1 MFSIFNKKK
10 KVRLDLS
17 GLVTDMHSH
26 LLPGI
31 DDGSPDTETSLQ
43 LINGLQELGYRKFI
57 TTPHILWDMY
67 KNDATT
73 IGAAHQE
80 LQAAA
85 LQENM
90 AAPPVTAAAEYFL
103 DEHFD
108 ELLQNDVPLLTI
120 HKNWVLVEFSFV
132 TTPLNFKDK
141 LFNMQM
147 KGYQPVLAHPERYLY
162 FMSDRKWYDEL
173 KDAGCYFQLNILS
186 LAGYYG
192 KASLQLAHYLIGKRY
207 VNLLGTDCHHFRH
220 LDTLR
225 NAHNIMEP
233 VMGLLDSGQLLN
245 PSL

>member
-1 MFSIFNKKK
+1 MFSIFKKK
-10 KVRLDLS
+10 KRARVDLS
-17 GLVTDMHSH
+17 GLGADMHSH

-31 DDGSPDTETSLQ
+31 DDGSPDAETSLQ
-43 LINGLQELGYRKFI
+43 LIAGLQELGYRKFI

-73 IGAAHQE
+73 IGAAHQQ
-80 LQAAA
+80 LQQA
-85 LQENM
+85 LQQNNL
-90 AAPPVTAAAEYFL
+90 AVPVKAAAEYFL

-108 ELLQNDVPLLTI
+108 ELLQNDTPLLTL
-120 HKNWVLVEFSFV
+120 HDNWVLVEFSFV

-162 FMSDRKWYDEL
+162 FMSDKRWYDEL
-173 KDAGCYFQLNILS
+173 KNAGCYFQLNILS

-192 KASLQLAHYLIGKRY
+192 KASLQLAQYLLGKRY
-207 VNLLGTDCHHFRH
+207 INLLGTDCHHFRH
-220 LDTLR
+220 LHTLQSAG
-225 NAHNIMEP
+225 NDIMEP
-233 VMGLLDSGQLLN
+233 VESLLDSGLLLN

>member
-1 MFSIFNKKK
+1 MFSIFKKK
-10 KVRLDLS
+10 KKARIDLS

-43 LINGLQELGYRKFI
+43 LISGLQELGYRKFI

-80 LQAAA
+80 LQQAA
-85 LQENM
+85 QKEYNSTV
-90 AAPPVTAAAEYFL
+90 PVKVAAEYFL

-108 ELLQNDVPLLTI
+108 ELLQNNVPLLTL
-120 HKNWVLVEFSFV
+120 HENLVLVEFSFV

-141 LFNMQM
+141 LFNMQL

-162 FMSDRKWYDEL
+162 FMSDKKWYDEL
-173 KDAGCYFQLNILS
+173 KSAGFYFQLNILS

-192 KASLQLAHYLIGKRY
+192 KASLQLAHYLIGKKY
-207 VNLLGTDCHHFRH
+207 INLLGTDCHHFRH
-220 LDTLR
+220 LNTLR

-233 VMGLLDSGQLLN
+233 IESLLDSGQLLN

>member
-1 MFSIFNKKK
+1 MFSIFKKK
-10 KVRLDLS
+10 KRPRLDLS

-31 DDGSPDTETSLQ
+31 DDGSPDTETSLE
-43 LINGLQELGYRKFI
+43 LISGLQELGYRKFI

-67 KNDATT
+67 KNDAGT
-73 IGAAHQE
+73 IGAAYRE
-80 LQAAA
+80 LQQAS
-85 LQENM
+85 LQQNN
-90 AAPPVTAAAEYFL
+90 ANVPVRAAAEYFL

-108 ELLQNDVPLLTI
+108 ELLQNNIPLLTI
-120 HKNWVLVEFSFV
+120 HQNWVLVEFSFV

-141 LFNMQM
+141 LFTMQM

-162 FMSDRKWYDEL
+162 FMSDKKWYDEL
-173 KDAGCYFQLNILS
+173 KDAGCLFQLNILS

-192 KASLQLAHYLIGKRY
+192 KASLQLANYLIGKRY
-207 VNLLGTDCHHFRH
+207 INLLGTDCHHFRH
-220 LDTLR
+220 LNTLR

-245 PSL
+245 PTL

>member
-10 KVRLDLS
+10 RARVDLS
-17 GLVTDMHSH
+17 GLGTDMHSH

-31 DDGSPDTETSLQ
+31 DDGSPDAETSLQ
-43 LINGLQELGYRKFI
+43 LIAGLQELGYRKFI

-73 IGAAHQE
+73 IGAAYEE
-80 LQAAA
+80 LQQAA
-85 LQENM
+85 QQQNN
-90 AAPPVTAAAEYFL
+90 AAVPLKAAAEYFL

-108 ELLQNDVPLLTI
+108 ELLQQNVPLLTI
-120 HKNWVLVEFSFV
+120 HQNWVLVEFSFV

-147 KGYQPVLAHPERYLY
+147 KGYQPILAHPERYLY

-192 KASLQLAHYLIGKRY
+192 KASLQLAHYLIGKEY

-233 VMGLLDSGQLLN
+233 VDSLLNSGKLLN
-245 PSL
+245 PTL

>member
-10 KVRLDLS
+10 RARLDLS
-17 GLVTDMHSH
+17 GLVADMHSH

-73 IGAAHQE
+73 IDAAYQE
-80 LQAAA
+80 LQQAA
-85 LQENM
+85 QQQNN
-90 AAPPVTAAAEYFL
+90 AAVPIKAAAEYFL

-108 ELLQNDVPLLTI
+108 ELLEKNVPLLTL

-147 KGYQPVLAHPERYLY
+147 RGYQPVLAHPERYLY

-173 KDAGCYFQLNILS
+173 KDAGCFFQLNILS
-186 LAGYYG
+186 LTGYYG
-192 KASLQLAHYLIGKRY
+192 KASLQLAQYLIGKRY
-207 VNLLGTDCHHFRH
+207 INLLGTDCHHFRH
-220 LDTLR
+220 LNTLR

-233 VMGLLDSGQLLN
+233 VSSLLDSGQLLN

>member
-10 KVRLDLS
+10 KPRLDLS
-17 GLVTDMHSH
+17 GLVADMHSH

-43 LINGLQELGYRKFI
+43 LIAGLQELGYRKFI

-73 IGAAHQE
+73 IGAAYEE
-80 LQAAA
+80 LQQAAQ
-85 LQENM
+85 LQNNT
-90 AAPPVTAAAEYFL
+90 AVPVKAAAEYFL

-108 ELLQNDVPLLTI
+108 ELLQQNVPLLTI
-120 HKNWVLVEFSFV
+120 HQNWVLVEFSFV

-147 KGYQPVLAHPERYLY
+147 RGYQPILAHPERYLY

-192 KASLQLAHYLIGKRY
+192 KASLQLAHYLIDKRY

-220 LDTLR
+220 LNTLR
-225 NAHNIMEP
+225 HAHNIMEP
-233 VMGLLDSGQLLN
+233 VMSLLDSGQLLN
-245 PSL
+245 PAL

>member
-10 KVRLDLS
+10 KPRLDLS
-17 GLVTDMHSH
+17 GLVADMHSH

-31 DDGSPDTETSLQ
+31 DDGSPDTETSLE
-43 LINGLQELGYRKFI
+43 LIAGLQELGYRKFI

-73 IGAAHQE
+73 IGAAYEE
-80 LQAAA
+80 LQQAA
-85 LQENM
+85 QQQYN
-90 AAPPVTAAAEYFL
+90 AAVPVKAAAEYFL

-108 ELLQNDVPLLTI
+108 ELLQNNVPLLTI

-147 KGYQPVLAHPERYLY
+147 KGYQPILAHPERYLY

-220 LDTLR
+220 LNTLR

-233 VMGLLDSGQLLN
+233 VMSLLDSGQLLN